1 MNLRTVFKAQGIILL
16 LNAIGGLFLTS
27 TFLSQAGWEVTP
39 DLITLGQFTGMTFL
53 VLAIYAWRLPDVASE
68 SIKPIGMLW
77 AIGSLL
83 FTIIIAYHILVGAVA
98 GLTAYVNILITIL
111 FTLSNLFIFHHLK
124 QEYFGH

>member
-1 MNLRTVFKAQGIILL
+1 
-16 LNAIGGLFLTS
+16 
-27 TFLSQAGWEVTP
+27 
-39 DLITLGQFTGMTFL
+39 
-53 VLAIYAWRLPDVASE
+53 LPDVASE

-111 FTLSNLFIFHHLK
+111 FTIGF
-124 QEYFGH
+124 YFYSRN